1 MQASKQMLKLAVA
14 LFSGSA
20 MIGAASVAHADP
32 LEGTWRVKRHG
43 VNCVT
48 GAPLNTPF
56 NAIMQFG
63 KGETASG
70 YTVPPGGTPGN
81 SSPELGFWKREP
93 GPHNYSFK
101 LLDYGWDD
109 SGTFEGSSTITGKLE
124 LQNGDNSFSYTAV
137 VSNYDA
143 NGNLLFSFC
152 GAATGAR
159 FE

>member
-1 MQASKQMLKLAVA
+1 V
-14 LFSGSA
+14 
-20 MIGAASVAHADP
+20 
-32 LEGTWRVKRHG
+32 
-43 VNCVT
+43 
-48 GAPLNTPF
+48 
-56 NAIMQFG
+56 
-63 KGETASG
+63 
-70 YTVPPGGTPGN
+70 
-81 SSPELGFWKREP
+81 
-93 GPHNYSFK
+93 
-101 LLDYGWDD
+101 DD